1 MHAWWSTQVEYEIKT
16 NLHAGL
22 FCSFVLLPI
31 LHYKGWD
38 LFFSICSE
46 LLLLIH
52 TRSCQ
57 NMTDNLRYRC
67 AIFYFFHI
75 QYDNRSRIL
84 PGRDSDWSLKPILNL
99 EIHIRS
105 VWKIEWRIWDL
116 FLINMLCPDYC
127 IIQLPMQAVPMR
139 IANKS
144 VNVGYKVYITHTNN
158 HKILAMWKR
167 GNL

>member
-1 MHAWWSTQVEYEIKT
+1 MQ
-16 NLHAGL
+16 G
-22 FCSFVLLPI
+22 FFVVLYCCPYCTI
-31 LHYKGWD
+31 RGETC
-38 LFFSICSE
+38 FFSICSQ
-46 LLLLIH
+46 LLLLIPNKPC
-52 TRSCQ
+52 R

-67 AIFYFFHI
+67 GIFYFFHT